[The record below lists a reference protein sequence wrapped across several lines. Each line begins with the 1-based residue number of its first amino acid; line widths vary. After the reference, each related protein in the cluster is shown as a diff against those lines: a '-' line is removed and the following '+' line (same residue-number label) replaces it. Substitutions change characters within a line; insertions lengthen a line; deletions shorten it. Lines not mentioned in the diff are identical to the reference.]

1 MLYCGYHHWQMVT
14 TMTKNRTRRI
24 AVTLS
29 PEALPVVS
37 ELAELRGIAKSAL
50 LAELV
55 DETLPALS
63 TMVEAFRVVK
73 ESPREAQRLM
83 SNLSAKAVQDLMQE
97 QLQFDEALDARTV
110 KGKRARRKGAADG
123 AS

>member
-1 MLYCGYHHWQMVT
+1 
-14 TMTKNRTRRI
+14 MTKRTLRI

-29 PEALPVVS
+29 PEALAVVS
-37 ELAELRGIAKSAL
+37 ELADLRGVAKSAL

-55 DETLPALS
+55 DETLPALT

-83 SNLSAKAVQDLMQE
+83 TNLSAKAVQDLMQE
-97 QLQFDEALDARTV
+97 QLQFDEALDGRTV
-110 KGKRARRKGAADG
+110 KGKRVKRKEAACG

>member
-14 TMTKNRTRRI
+14 TMTKRTLRI

-29 PEALPVVS
+29 PEALAVVS
-37 ELAELRGIAKSAL
+37 ELADLRGVAKSAL

-55 DETLPALS
+55 DETLPALT

-83 SNLSAKAVQDLMQE
+83 TNLSAKAVQDLMQE
-97 QLQFDEALDARTV
+97 QLQFDAALDGRTV
-110 KGKRARRKGAADG
+110 KGKRVKRKEAACG